1 MNDILGTGKRDKM
14 YTNFGIIRDLTIITL
29 LGISKDLVKT
39 TN

>member
-29 LGISKDLVKT
+29 LYRETS
-39 TN
+39 